1 MTTYLYAAYCVT
13 WAVIIVY
20 IVTLN
25 TRTSKLRQQWD
36 ELRREKIK
44 T

>member
-20 IVTLN
+20 IFTLN
-25 TRTSKLRQQWD
+25 SRTSKLRQQWD
-36 ELRREKIK
+36 EFRRSK
-44 T
+44 

>member
-20 IVTLN
+20 IFTLN
-25 TRTSKLRQQWD
+25 GRASKLKREWD
-36 ELRREKIK
+36 ELRRAK
-44 T
+44 

>member
-25 TRTSKLRQQWD
+25 NRTSKLRREWD
-36 ELRREKIK
+36 ELRRGR
-44 T
+44 

>member
-1 MTTYLYAAYCVT
+1 MTSYLYTAYCVT

-25 TRTSKLRQQWD
+25 SRASKLRSEWD
-36 ELRREKIK
+36 ELRKSK
-44 T
+44 

>member
-20 IVTLN
+20 ILTLN
-25 TRTSKLRQQWD
+25 NRTSKLRREWD
-36 ELRREKIK
+36 ELRKSK

>member
-1 MTTYLYAAYCVT
+1 MTTYLYGAYCVT

-25 TRTSKLRQQWD
+25 TRTSKLRREWD
-36 ELRREKIK
+36 ELRRGK
-44 T
+44 

>member
-13 WAVIIVY
+13 WAIIIVY

-36 ELRREKIK
+36 ELRKNK

>member
-20 IVTLN
+20 ILTLN
-25 TRTSKLRQQWD
+25 GRTSTLKQQWD
-36 ELRREKIK
+36 EFRRGKG
-44 T
+44 

>member
-13 WAVIIVY
+13 WAIIIVY

-25 TRTSKLRQQWD
+25 GRTSKLKQQWD
-36 ELRREKIK
+36 ELRKSK
-44 T
+44 G